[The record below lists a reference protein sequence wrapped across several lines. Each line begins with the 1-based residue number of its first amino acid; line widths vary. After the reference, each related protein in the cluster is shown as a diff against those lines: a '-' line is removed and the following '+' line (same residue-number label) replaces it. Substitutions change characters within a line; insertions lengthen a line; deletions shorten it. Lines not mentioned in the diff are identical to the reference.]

1 MRRELDA
8 LNARYARLC
17 AEKKRTNAAL
27 YRSRTDREQMERF
40 LATLPNE
47 RDRELLRLR
56 YAEGLTVRQT
66 QQALAER
73 GVFYGQRHLERLL
86 SEAEQAADALWT
98 DWMEQEVRNDRKQ
111 H

>member
-1 MRRELDA
+1 MRRELNA
-8 LNARYARLC
+8 LNARYDRLC

-27 YRSRTDREQMERF
+27 CRSRADREQVERF

-86 SEAEQAADALWT
+86 SEAEQAADAVWT
-98 DWMEQEVRNDRKQ
+98 DWMEQEVRNERNR